1 MVETSESA
9 SKKAVTSSAKK
20 RKLDESWIVSTDKNS
35 EPVSAKPLTITL
47 KKTSEPDI
55 NRKEKEVEEEEEEIV
70 GRKRTNKRTAVI
82 IDSDSEDDDILPD
95 R

>member
-1 MVETSESA
+1 MVETSETA
-9 SKKAVTSSAKK
+9 SKKAVTSSTKK

-35 EPVSAKPLTITL
+35 EPVSAKPLTITF
-47 KKTSEPDI
+47 KKTSEPE
-55 NRKEKEVEEEEEEIV
+55 EKEVEEEEEEEIV

-82 IDSDSEDDDILPD
+82 IDSDSEDDDILTD

>member
-1 MVETSESA
+1 VVETSESA
-9 SKKAVTSSAKK
+9 SLKAVTSSAKK
-20 RKLDESWIVSTDKNS
+20 RKLDESWIVSTDKNL
-35 EPVSAKPLTITL
+35 EPVSAKPLTLTFKI
-47 KKTSEPDI
+47 TSEPE
-55 NRKEKEVEEEEEEIV
+55 EKEVEEEEEEIV

>member
-35 EPVSAKPLTITL
+35 EPAVSAKPLTLTF
-47 KKTSEPDI
+47 KKTSEPE
-55 NRKEKEVEEEEEEIV
+55 EKEVEEEEEEEIV

-82 IDSDSEDDDILPD
+82 VDSDSEDDDILPD

>member
-35 EPVSAKPLTITL
+35 EPVVSAKPLTITF
-47 KKTSEPDI
+47 KKTSEPE
-55 NRKEKEVEEEEEEIV
+55 EKEVEEEEEEIV

-82 IDSDSEDDDILPD
+82 VDSDSEDDDLLTD